1 MIRRTPISTRTDPLF
16 PYTTLFRSTG
26 HAAKQ
31 LGKNVS
37 SRRAAGR
44 VRMRTTDQIRSV
56 RARGRAVHASE
67 LSGVAQC
74 GHHLGSEG
82 AHRRFGILDAQ
93 AGEPEATREV
103 DVTHETATV
112 EQQLHHLP
120 GRAPR
125 LPPPAPLPHLL
136 PPH

>member
-1 MIRRTPISTRTDPLF
+1 MSVPLVVPTTVGLPSTLPPVTV
-16 PYTTLFRSTG
+16 

-82 AHRRFGILDAQ
+82 APRRSG
-93 AGEPEATREV
+93 
-103 DVTHETATV
+103 
-112 EQQLHHLP
+112 
-120 GRAPR
+120 
-125 LPPPAPLPHLL
+125 LL
-136 PPH
+136 EISAERRVGKECVV